1 MITIPPHIGVIALDM
16 ETTGLKTWLPNF
28 RIVSCAAAWPT
39 GSGYQ
44 FAYADGEEDVRTML
58 ESCLGKTL
66 IIQNV
71 TYEMACI
78 MSRYP
83 DLWDTMKHGVT
94 WIDCARLVQNW
105 DGGGSDYEDGYS
117 AYGEKP
123 KKNPNTG
130 FRLEALA
137 ARVLPEKYHNH
148 KRPYMEWIRANIPG
162 VKKKQE
168 GAHLSKLPTNMLQR
182 YNELDTEITYEVYRV
197 MCAKFADLGFDWWLD
212 HRLYISCCMN
222 VAFAQ
227 NDGLLVDRSTLADNI
242 KVVEAEISQIRS
254 SFCEKYAPE
263 IAVVE
268 EINKQILRNKLKT
281 EKGKLSV
288 GVDPKKEKH
297 WRFKISSTKQLKTL
311 FVDVLGM
318 TYTFVTPK
326 GGPSFKSAFL
336 NQWGEGGVML
346 EKRGKRQL
354 VLNQMIALH
363 NMSEQDGKWHIFMKV
378 LGTKT
383 NRLAG
388 GNL

>member
-1 MITIPPHIGVIALDM
+1 MITIPPHVDVIAVDF
-16 ETTGLKTWLPNF
+16 ESTGLKTWLPDF

-39 GSGYQ
+39 DTGYQ
-44 FAYADGEEDVRTML
+44 FAYAEGEEDVRTML

-83 DLWDTMKHGVT
+83 DLWETMKSGVT

-105 DGGGSDYEDGYS
+105 DGGGPDYDDGFS
-117 AYGEKP
+117 AFGEKP

-168 GAHLSKLPTNMLQR
+168 GAYLSKLPADMLQR

-197 MCAKFADLGFDWWLD
+197 MCAKFADLGFDWRLD

-227 NDGLLVDRSTLADNI
+227 NDGLLVDRPTLKANI
-242 KVVEAEISQIRS
+242 ATVQGEIDGIKDVFITKFAEPIGQVQFILKEKVRS
-254 SFCEKYAPE
+254 S
-263 IAVVE
+263 
-268 EINKQILRNKLKT
+268 LKS
-281 EKGKLSV
+281 EKGRAAV
-288 GVDPKKEKH
+288 DTDPKKIAK
-297 WRFKISSTKQLKTL
+297 WQFKVSSTAHLKYL

-326 GGPSFKSAFL
+326 GGPSFKAAFL

-363 NMSEQDGKWHIFMKV
+363 NMSEEDGRWHIFMKV
-378 LGTKT
+378 LGTRT
-383 NRLAG
+383 SRLAG
-388 GNL
+388 GST